1 MRRVEWVGLTIVLL
15 LLLLLLLLTCRGGQL
30 MLINFAISVHVCT
43 KNQKCGFYTIP
54 GGISVRK
61 AIGKMELSKPQDIKS
76 ESKGPI
82 LKR

>member
-1 MRRVEWVGLTIVLL
+1 
-15 LLLLLLLLTCRGGQL
+15 

-43 KNQKCGFYTIP
+43 KNQKCGFYTIT